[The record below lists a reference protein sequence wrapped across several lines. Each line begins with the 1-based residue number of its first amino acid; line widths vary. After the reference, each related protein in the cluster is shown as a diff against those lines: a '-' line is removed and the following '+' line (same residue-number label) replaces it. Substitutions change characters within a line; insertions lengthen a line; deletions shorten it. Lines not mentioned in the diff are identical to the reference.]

1 MFQGEHIV
9 YHQYQDWILAIMV
22 ISMVSLIYL
31 FYLKP
36 IYFSRMASALVNI
49 NIAEKLNNEK
59 NNLTNS
65 IRHILN
71 IVFSINV
78 GVFFFL
84 FIKHYPIELLVKHDA
99 LQLIFFII
107 GVYLIACL
115 RLFTYYIVG
124 QITNQMTPQAEYSNY
139 WMLLNRT
146 LGMVSIPI
154 ILCILYLPINDKT
167 ILFYAYFVILAILYI
182 AKLMRGVQISKK
194 FKVSLFSII
203 VYLCA
208 LEIMPIAILIKYLMS
223 N

>member
-22 ISMVSLIYL
+22 ISMVSLVYL
-31 FYLKP
+31 FYLKS

-49 NIAEKLNNEK
+49 NIAEKFNNEN

-65 IRHILN
+65 ISSVLN
-71 IVFSINV
+71 LIFSINT
-78 GVFFFL
+78 GVFLFL
-84 FIKHYPIELLVKHDA
+84 LTKQYHIDLHIKHEA
-99 LQLIFFII
+99 LQLILFIV
-107 GVYLIACL
+107 GVYVISYF
-115 RLFTYYIVG
+115 RLFAYYIIG
-124 QITNQMTPQAEYSNY
+124 QITNQMTPQTEYSNY

-146 LGMVSIPI
+146 LGIVSIPI

-167 ILFYAYFVILAILYI
+167 ILFYIFFVMLAILYI
-182 AKLMRGVQISKK
+182 AKLIRGAQISKK